1 MMNQH
6 DKYMHRCLELAV
18 RGLGKVAPN
27 PMVGCVIVGDSG
39 ILGEGYHDAFGGAH
53 AEVNAIN
60 SVENKAALMNAI
72 LYVNLEPCGHQGK
85 TPPCSDAIIASG
97 IKHVVIGCIDPNPEV
112 QGKGIEKLK
121 AAGINVEVGALE
133 KDCAEVNKR
142 FFTYH
147 ERKRPFI
154 ILKWAQSSD
163 GFIDKKR
170 TKDEAPAKITQDE
183 AQIMVH
189 LWRGQEQAIMVGTH
203 TVIMDNPKL
212 TVRQGGGKSPMRV
225 IVDREL
231 KIPTNSNIFDKASPT
246 IIFTEQTAPSNN
258 GVEYI
263 NIPFDAKLLNGMLT
277 ELYNRQIQSVIV
289 EGGEKLLKS
298 FIEKDLW
305 DEGKVFYSS
314 KTLGEGVPAPNF
326 PFPSKGEI
334 KIGDDTLIL
343 YRNRHM

>member
-60 SVENKAALMNAI
+60 SVENKAALKNAI

-85 TPPCSDAIIASG
+85 TPPCTDAIIASG
-97 IKHVVIGCIDPNPEV
+97 IKHVVVGCIDPNPEV

-154 ILKWAQSSD
+154 ILKWAQTSD

-170 TKDEAPAKITQDE
+170 TKDETPAKITQDE

-212 TVRQGGGKSPMRV
+212 TVRQGAGKSPMR
-225 IVDREL
+225 
-231 KIPTNSNIFDKASPT
+231 
-246 IIFTEQTAPSNN
+246 
-258 GVEYI
+258 
-263 NIPFDAKLLNGMLT
+263 
-277 ELYNRQIQSVIV
+277 
-289 EGGEKLLKS
+289 
-298 FIEKDLW
+298 
-305 DEGKVFYSS
+305 
-314 KTLGEGVPAPNF
+314 
-326 PFPSKGEI
+326 
-334 KIGDDTLIL
+334 
-343 YRNRHM
+343 